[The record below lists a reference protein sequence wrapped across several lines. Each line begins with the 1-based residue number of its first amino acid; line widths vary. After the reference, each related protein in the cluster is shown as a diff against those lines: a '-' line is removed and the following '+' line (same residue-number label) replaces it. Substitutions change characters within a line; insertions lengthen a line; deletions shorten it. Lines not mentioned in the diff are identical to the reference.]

1 MSDISR
7 FKSLVTMD
15 TSIADAIAL
24 MGSSPGN
31 KNIAGMVVILDS
43 AKQVIGVVTDGDIRR
58 GIAKGLTLQAPVREI
73 ANTKPMT
80 VNRKLR
86 PILMR
91 RAVMDEA
98 RARNTN
104 FMKYDRLVL
113 VEDDGAFYDVIRLS
127 DIMEAQIDEKTIA
140 VYGLGFVGLTL
151 ACTLANAGLSVV
163 GIDTS
168 EAQIKKLKSGIA
180 PFYEKGLDSML
191 SSLATTN
198 PIHYTTS
205 ASERSAD
212 VHIVSVGSP
221 VDKDGKPDL
230 SHIKTASATIAGLLK
245 AGDLVIF
252 RSTVPVGTMRQVV
265 LPILEQG
272 GLTCG
277 QDFHLA
283 FAPERTVEGNAL
295 EELRLLP
302 QIVGGFNRTSR
313 ALTAKLFRQITN
325 TIIEVNSLEEAELV
339 KLMNNTFRDLVF
351 SFANEAASICEGF
364 NIDAFDLIRA
374 ANEGYPRDRIPMP
387 SPGVGGICLSK
398 DPYLYT
404 NPMTKLAT
412 TPVLGKAS
420 RSVNS
425 AGNSQLL
432 AKLDQF
438 AKHSGKQV
446 KDLQILIVGLAFKG
460 MPETSDIRASVALDL
475 IEKLPSRSNIHI
487 KDFVVDGDTIRSLGC
502 KAAEEELAEALQ
514 NVDAVLVM
522 NNHYRNNKFNVV
534 EAMKRAKKPKFFFD
548 GWHMFNRRELE
559 ALPQVFYATLGYM
572 TPAYRG

>member
-1 MSDISR
+1 MKR
-7 FKSLVTMD
+7 FESLVTMT
-15 TSIADAIAL
+15 TSIGEAISH
-24 MGSSPGN
+24 MGSLPSN
-31 KNIAGMVVILDS
+31 KHIAGMVVIVDA
-43 AKQVIGVVTDGDIRR
+43 AKKVLGVATDGDVRR
-58 GIAKGLTLQAPVREI
+58 GIAKGLTLDQPVSAI
-73 ANTKPMT
+73 ANLTPMT
-80 VNRKLR
+80 VNRHLR

-91 RAVMDEA
+91 RAVMDDA

-104 FMKYDRLVL
+104 YLKYDRLIL
-113 VEDDGAFYDVIRLS
+113 VENDGTFYDVIRLS
-127 DIMEAQIDEKTIA
+127 DIMESQIDEKVIA

-168 EAQIKKLKSGIA
+168 ITHIDMLKKGTA

-191 SSLATTN
+191 SSLASTN
-198 PIHYTTS
+198 PIFYTVN
-205 ASERSAD
+205 AAQKNAD

-221 VDKDGKPDL
+221 VTADGTPDL
-230 SHIKTASATIAGLLK
+230 SHIQTAATTIAALLK
-245 AGDLVIF
+245 AGDLVVF

-265 LPILEQG
+265 LPILESG
-272 GLTCG
+272 GRTCG

-313 ALTAKLFRQITN
+313 TQAAKLFRQITN
-325 TIIEVNSLEEAELV
+325 TIIEVNSLEEAEMV

-351 SFANEAASICEGF
+351 AFANESASICESF

-398 DPYLYT
+398 DPFLYT
-404 NPMTKLAT
+404 HPMAKLERA
-412 TPVLGKAS
+412 PVLGKAS

-425 AGNSQLL
+425 AGNTQLI
-432 AKLDQF
+432 AKLSQF
-438 AKHSGKQV
+438 AKHTGKRL
-446 KDLQILIVGLAFKG
+446 DALQILMVGLAFKG
-460 MPETSDIRASVALDL
+460 MPETSDIRASVGLDL
-475 IEKLPSRSNIHI
+475 IEKLPSRQNIHV
-487 KDFVVDGDTIRSLGC
+487 KDFVVSSAVISALGC
-502 KAAEEELAEALQ
+502 TPVEGSIAEALQ
-514 NVDAVLVM
+514 EVDAVLIM
-522 NNHYRNNKFNVV
+522 NNHYLNNKFNVV
-534 EAMKRAKKPKFFFD
+534 DAMRSTKTSKFLFD

-559 ALPQVFYATLGYM
+559 ALPHVCYATLGYM
-572 TPAYRG
+572 TPEYRG